1 MKFFLNNWKKIKKVY
16 TNSKKITQDMSWRR
30 SNNLLF
36 LNWNEARSLKLITK
50 NTQIFD
56 KTMKKKI
63 IKHSKIRDFLPFDT
77 LNIHLKKLY
86 RKQYT
91 NTLNYNKKNTQ
102 SFIVEI

>member
-1 MKFFLNNWKKIKKVY
+1 
-16 TNSKKITQDMSWRR
+16 
-30 SNNLLF
+30 
-36 LNWNEARSLKLITK
+36 
-50 NTQIFD
+50 
-56 KTMKKKI
+56 MKKKI